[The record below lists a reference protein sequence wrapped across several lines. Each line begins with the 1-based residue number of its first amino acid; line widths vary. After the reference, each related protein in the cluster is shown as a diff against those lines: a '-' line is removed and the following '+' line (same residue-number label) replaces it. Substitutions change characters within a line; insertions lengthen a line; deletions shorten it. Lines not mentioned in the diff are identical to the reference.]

1 MPITKVSGGYKWGK
15 SGKTYPTRAGAARQA
30 RAAYASGYKGYK
42 NGGPVPGQ
50 QGKGG
55 GIANIL
61 NTIGGFIPGYP
72 VNVGGAKVKVGGIP
86 GAMLNKML
94 NTQGNTSATAA
105 QRFRDTGPSGDMALQ
120 RISSGVYNA
129 PGGKGG
135 GKGAGG
141 GYGQMQRAKKKETK
155 RMRQMMKEVARMTS
169 PETYMEQG
177 FSEAEAQELAD
188 AHSEMYGT
196 PNMVREYF
204 ASKNMGPTS
213 VYGTMD
219 ELRAAG
225 VDARPSMATSYGM
238 PKNWEE
244 EIFPYYEKHGT
255 FEGAP
260 DPRAVYEEEDLS
272 PLGIR
277 SLPSQITENE
287 KPYWWPEGLPWTGDR
302 G

>member
-1 MPITKVSGGYKWGK
+1 MAEKKVNTSNNYKANPRLFEWIPEDSDRAVSVPGTGEAALPSNYGGFPGSLPGGNPY
-15 SGKTYPTRAGAARQA
+15 AGLTPQAIQAAQA
-30 RAAYASGYKGYK
+30 RAAMS
-42 NGGPVPGQ
+42 
-50 QGKGG
+50 
-55 GIANIL
+55 
-61 NTIGGFIPGYP
+61 
-72 VNVGGAKVKVGGIP
+72 
-86 GAMLNKML
+86 
-94 NTQGNTSATAA
+94 
-105 QRFRDTGPSGDMALQ
+105 
-120 RISSGVYNA
+120 RISSGIYNA

-155 RMRQMMKEVARMTS
+155 RMQQMMRQVATKTNAQ
-169 PETYMEQG
+169 TYMDQG
-177 FSEAEAQELAD
+177 FSEAEAAEIAG
-188 AHSEMYGT
+188 AHAEMYGT

-225 VDARPSMATSYGM
+225 VDARPSVATSYGM
-238 PKNWEE
+238 PKNWED

-255 FEGAP
+255 YEGAP
-260 DPRAVYEEEDLS
+260 DPRAMYDEEDLS